1 MDIATNKQ
9 ISVTVLPPYTY
20 LRQQKET
27 CYEIQVEAD
36 GYTMHV
42 DKQYVTESASYS
54 APSLPNIVITRD
66 MWEGKERQATSPLR
80 CCSDAPLS
88 PLKFVYGQFVLIS
101 TLCLYSPIINYV
113 LTILVFS

>member
-1 MDIATNKQ
+1 MDVANKRPY
-9 ISVTVLPPYTY
+9 SCYLPPYTY

-27 CYEIQVEAD
+27 WYEIQVEAD

-66 MWEGKERQATSPLR
+66 MWEGKGTTTS
-80 CCSDAPLS
+80 SH
-88 PLKFVYGQFVLIS
+88 
-101 TLCLYSPIINYV
+101 
-113 LTILVFS
+113 